1 MFYTDKHIYLCF
13 YINALLFICLFQNI
27 GKIIERD
34 FFPDLEKW
42 KAQKDY
48 LDAVQQND
56 TKKLREIY
64 EKYSLSKRLH
74 IEQPGSLYKLL
85 N

>member
-1 MFYTDKHIYLCF
+1 M
-13 YINALLFICLFQNI
+13 FQNI

-42 KAQKDY
+42 KTQKDY
-48 LDAVQQND
+48 IDAVEHND

-64 EKYSLSKRLH
+64 EKYSLNKRLLT
-74 IEQPGSLYKLL
+74 EQPGSLQKNILFL
-85 N
+85 IL

>member
-1 MFYTDKHIYLCF
+1 
-13 YINALLFICLFQNI
+13 LFQSI

-64 EKYSLSKRLH
+64 EKYSLSKRLL
-74 IEQPGSLYKLL
+74 IEQPGNLL
-85 N
+85 IIKKKKCCLVVY

>member
-1 MFYTDKHIYLCF
+1 M
-13 YINALLFICLFQNI
+13 LFICLFQSI

-64 EKYSLSKRLH
+64 EKYSLSKQLL
-74 IEQPGSLYKLL
+74 IEQPGSFQIC
-85 N
+85 

>member
-1 MFYTDKHIYLCF
+1 MFFIYL
-13 YINALLFICLFQNI
+13 FQSI

-48 LDAVQQND
+48 LDAVQLND

-64 EKYSLSKRLH
+64 EKYSLSKRLL
-74 IEQPGSLYKLL
+74 IEQPGNFIIYLLLKKKMLFSSLLK
-85 N
+85 NQN

>member
-1 MFYTDKHIYLCF
+1 
-13 YINALLFICLFQNI
+13 LFQSI

-64 EKYSLSKRLH
+64 EKYSLSKQLL
-74 IEQPGSLYKLL
+74 IEQPGNFIIY
-85 N
+85 

>member
-1 MFYTDKHIYLCF
+1 M
-13 YINALLFICLFQNI
+13 FQNI

-48 LDAVQQND
+48 IDAVEQND

-64 EKYSLSKRLH
+64 EKYSLSKRLLT
-74 IEQPGSLYKLL
+74 EPPGW
-85 N
+85 

>member
-1 MFYTDKHIYLCF
+1 LFFIYL
-13 YINALLFICLFQNI
+13 FQSI

-48 LDAVQQND
+48 LDAVQHND

-64 EKYSLSKRLH
+64 EKYS
-74 IEQPGSLYKLL
+74 
-85 N
+85 

>member
-1 MFYTDKHIYLCF
+1 MIILF
-13 YINALLFICLFQNI
+13 FICFFQNI

-64 EKYSLSKRLH
+64 EKYSLSKRMLT
-74 IEQPGSLYKLL
+74 ERPGNL
-85 N
+85 

>member
-1 MFYTDKHIYLCF
+1 M
-13 YINALLFICLFQNI
+13 FQNI

-56 TKKLREIY
+56 TNKLREIY

-74 IEQPGSLYKLL
+74 SVQPGNL
-85 N
+85 

>member
-1 MFYTDKHIYLCF
+1 M
-13 YINALLFICLFQNI
+13 FQNI

-42 KAQKDY
+42 KTQKDY
-48 LDAVQQND
+48 IDAVEQND

-64 EKYSLSKRLH
+64 EKYSLNKRLLT
-74 IEQPGSLYKLL
+74 EQPGSL
-85 N
+85 

>member
-1 MFYTDKHIYLCF
+1 M
-13 YINALLFICLFQNI
+13 FQNI

-48 LDAVQQND
+48 LDAIKQND

-64 EKYSLSKRLH
+64 EKYSLSKRLLT
-74 IEQPGSLYKLL
+74 EQLG

>member
-1 MFYTDKHIYLCF
+1 M
-13 YINALLFICLFQNI
+13 LFICLFQSI

-64 EKYSLSKRLH
+64 EKYSLSKQLL
-74 IEQPGSLYKLL
+74 IEQPGNFIIY
-85 N
+85 

>member
-1 MFYTDKHIYLCF
+1 M
-13 YINALLFICLFQNI
+13 FQNI

-56 TKKLREIY
+56 TNKLREIY
-64 EKYSLSKRLH
+64 EKYSLSKRLLT
-74 IEQPGSLYKLL
+74 EQPGNL
-85 N
+85 

>member
-1 MFYTDKHIYLCF
+1 M
-13 YINALLFICLFQNI
+13 FQNI

-48 LDAVQQND
+48 IDAVEQND

-64 EKYSLSKRLH
+64 EKYSLSKRLLT
-74 IEQPGSLYKLL
+74 EQPGW
-85 N
+85 